1 VVACRL
7 GRLRVTVS
15 MLNPLAG
22 MEKRVASM
30 MVFVRILRRTFWGFY
45 CPKRAQPFSHSTNEV
60 RGHMLPMELQLDTRR
75 EIPENPGNSVT
86 QWISALKL
94 GDQSAAQGLWEAY
107 FRRLVG
113 LAHARLRDAP
123 RRIADEEDVALSAFQ
138 SFWRGAQAGRF
149 PRLDDRNDL
158 WQILVMITVRKAI
171 DLRNY
176 EGRQSRGRGRIQ
188 SLTELTQEGLEAIG
202 GDQPTPELAAQFA
215 EEYQRL
221 MGQLGDSTLQSV
233 ATWKLEGYTD
243 DEIAVRLGCVTRT
256 VERKLARIRRMWA
269 KEMRN

>member
-1 VVACRL
+1 
-7 GRLRVTVS
+7 
-15 MLNPLAG
+15 
-22 MEKRVASM
+22 
-30 MVFVRILRRTFWGFY
+30 
-45 CPKRAQPFSHSTNEV
+45 
-60 RGHMLPMELQLDTRR
+60 MLPMDLQIDSRHELA
-75 EIPENPGNSVT
+75 ENRGNSVT

-158 WQILVMITVRKAI
+158 WQILVLITVRKAI

-176 EGRQSRGRGRIQ
+176 EGRPSRGRGRVQ
-188 SLTELTQEGLEAIG
+188 SLTEMTHEGLEAIG
-202 GDQPTPELAAQFA
+202 GNEPTPEAAAQLA

-221 MGQLGDSTLQSV
+221 MEQLGDPTLQSV

-243 DEIAVRLGCVTRT
+243 EEIASRLNCVTRT
-256 VERKLARIRRMWA
+256 VERKLARIRRIWA
-269 KEMRN
+269 RATRE

>member
-1 VVACRL
+1 
-7 GRLRVTVS
+7 
-15 MLNPLAG
+15 
-22 MEKRVASM
+22 
-30 MVFVRILRRTFWGFY
+30 
-45 CPKRAQPFSHSTNEV
+45 
-60 RGHMLPMELQLDTRR
+60 MLPMELQLDTRR

-86 QWISALKL
+86 RWISALKL

-221 MGQLGDSTLQSV
+221 MEQLGDSTLQNV

>member
-1 VVACRL
+1 
-7 GRLRVTVS
+7 
-15 MLNPLAG
+15 
-22 MEKRVASM
+22 
-30 MVFVRILRRTFWGFY
+30 
-45 CPKRAQPFSHSTNEV
+45 
-60 RGHMLPMELQLDTRR
+60 MLPMELQLDTRR

-243 DEIAVRLGCVTRT
+243 DEIAAQLGCARRT
-256 VERKLARIRRMWA
+256 VARRLELIRTLWSAAAR
-269 KEMRN
+269 